1 MNPISIPIFQ
11 VDAFT
16 DRVLWGNPAAVCPLE
31 AWLPEPV
38 MQAIALENNLPE
50 TAFIVRNGDAYDLRW
65 FTPAT
70 EVDLC
75 GHATL
80 GAAYVVLTHLEP
92 GWDEVTFHS
101 ASGPLVVARHGD
113 VFGLTFPALE
123 LSPVEPPVD
132 LLRGLGTVAPS
143 AVYRS
148 MDYVAVYDSEA
159 QVRSVVPDLVALA
172 ALDLRGVVITA
183 PGAEADFCSR
193 FFGPKLSIPE
203 DPITGSAHCA
213 LVPYWAQRLGKSR
226 MRAHQ
231 FSPRLGRTLTIS
243 LDCGLDGDR
252 VALSG
257 AARPYMNGTIHLSD
271 DDLDQSR
278 EG

>member
-1 MNPISIPIFQ
+1 MNVINIPIFQ
-11 VDAFT
+11 IDAFT
-16 DRVLWGNPAAVCPLE
+16 DRILWGNPAAVCLLDE
-31 AWLPEPV
+31 WLPEAV

-50 TAFIVRNGDAYDLRW
+50 TAFIVRNADAYDLRW

-70 EVDLC
+70 EVELC

-80 GAAYVVLTHLEP
+80 GAAYVVLTHLQP
-92 GWDEVTFHS
+92 DRGEVTFHS

-113 VFGLTFPALE
+113 LFGLTFPALGF
-123 LSPVEPPVD
+123 SPVEPPEN
-132 LLRGLGTVAPS
+132 LLRGLGPSTPS

-148 MDYVAVYDSEA
+148 MDYVVVYDTED
-159 QVRSVVPDLVALA
+159 QVRSVVPDQVALS

-213 LVPYWAQRLGKSR
+213 LVPYWAGRLGKPR
-226 MRAHQ
+226 LRAQQ
-231 FSPRLGRTLTIS
+231 FSPRLGRTRTIN

-252 VALSG
+252 VALFG
-257 AARPYMNGTIHLSD
+257 AARQYMAGTIHLSD
-271 DDLDQSR
+271 DDLHQH
-278 EG
+278 

>member
-1 MNPISIPIFQ
+1 MISIPIFQ

-16 DRVLWGNPAAVCPLE
+16 DRILWGNPAAVCPLE
-31 AWLPEPV
+31 GWLPEAV

-65 FTPAT
+65 FTPAA

-80 GAAYVVLTHLEP
+80 GAAYVVLTHLRP
-92 GWDEVTFHS
+92 DWDEVTFHS

-113 VFGLTFPALE
+113 KFGLAFPALD
-123 LSPVEPPVD
+123 LSPVEPPES
-132 LLRGLGTVAPS
+132 LLRGLGAPAPS
-143 AVYRS
+143 TVYRS
-148 MDYVAVYDSEA
+148 MDYVAVYDTED
-159 QVRSVVPDLVALA
+159 QVRSVVPDQVALS

-213 LVPYWAQRLGKSR
+213 LVPYWARRLGKSR
-226 MRAHQ
+226 MRAQQ
-231 FSPRLGRTLTIS
+231 FSPRLGRTHTIS

-257 AARPYMNGTIHLSD
+257 AARQYMAGTIHLSE
-271 DDLDQSR
+271 DDLDQNP